1 MHSPRQLHCQ
11 TQGPHTHMGGPTHPR
26 WYTNTPRRSGVYI
39 YMEVYHIAMANA
51 FLFLFWRCSL
61 TVGRRFKR
69 PVFMFLGIYSGFS
82 QNVFFF
88 PLPAFSFVLNC
99 IFCCADPGLFL
110 LLLLLLLLLHFS
122 NKCIISTSS
131 PGLAKKLASNVVLN
145 FTAVLSG
152 IPA

>member
-11 TQGPHTHMGGPTHPR
+11 TQGPHTHMGGPTHPSG
-26 WYTNTPRRSGVYI
+26 TPTHPDGLGFI

-110 LLLLLLLLLHFS
+110 LLLLLHFS

-131 PGLAKKLASNVVLN
+131 PSSWPKNLHQ
-145 FTAVLSG
+145 TWC
-152 IPA
+152 